1 MTFQEVSENGQH
13 NLLYRDLPVVQQ
25 AHWNHVAKPVHLR
38 SGDILFEPGDPLRQV
53 YFPISSVVSLL
64 GTSSEGE
71 CALVATVGYEGVVG
85 LPAIFGGEAT
95 VRALVQN
102 EGVALRLDTAQ
113 LVEAFHQVE
122 AVRRTLLRYAQVFV
136 MQIGQAALC
145 NRHHS
150 AEQQLCTLIL
160 RTLDRRQQ
168 SQLRIT
174 HETLAH
180 ILGWRRE
187 TVSLAAQKL
196 QAAGL
201 LQYARGH
208 ITVLDRSALEGVAC
222 ECNAHVQQ
230 NYARLWHA
238 PGASAGSLRSV
249 GSRQYELQPRP
260 ARLVSDR

>member
-1 MTFQEVSENGQH
+1 MTFQEVSANGQH
-13 NLLYRDLPVVQQ
+13 NLLYQGLPAAQQ
-25 AHWNHVAKPVHLR
+25 VLWNQVAKPVHLR
-38 SGDILFEPGDPLRQV
+38 AGDILFEPGDALRHV

-71 CALVATVGYEGVVG
+71 CALVATVGYEGIVG
-85 LPAIFGGEAT
+85 LPALFGGEAT

-102 EGVALRLDTAQ
+102 EGIASRLEADQ
-113 LVEAFHQVE
+113 LVKAFHQVE
-122 AVRRTLLRYAQVFV
+122 AVRRHFLRYAQVFV

-150 AEQQLCTLIL
+150 PEQQLCTLIL
-160 RTLDRRQQ
+160 RTLDRRRQ

-201 LQYARGH
+201 LQYARGQ
-208 ITVLDRSALEGVAC
+208 ISILDREALEGVAC
-222 ECNAHVQQ
+222 ECYALVQRG
-230 NYARLWHA
+230 YARLWHA
-238 PGASAGSLRSV
+238 PGAFQDPAGAVLES
-249 GSRQYELQPRP
+249 P
-260 ARLVSDR
+260 